1 MQIDPL
7 NSMTPIAATPVRS
20 EDQTVNKQ
28 LATAVKAINQ
38 AGLYGQDRQLQFA
51 KDPNTKRVVI
61 QIVQSTTG
69 EVVQQIP
76 PESVIEAFQAL
87 QQMQAKETGA

>member
-7 NSMTPIAATPVRS
+7 NSMTPIAATPVRN
-20 EDQTVNKQ
+20 EDQIVNKQ
-28 LATAVKAINQ
+28 LTTAVKAINQ

-51 KDPNTKRVVI
+51 RDPNTKRFVI

-76 PESVIEAFQAL
+76 PETVIEAFQAL